1 MTVRKTVNPKQDLK
15 NTLSEG
21 EKGSAPPLCAAKR
34 RKPLSEIKKHTLNEI
49 KIKTDLKPGRQKN
62 RPRLRSKSRINPEEG
77 EQIWRKR
84 IKSAS

>member
-34 RKPLSEIKKHTLNEI
+34 RKPLSVIKKHTLNEI
-49 KIKTDLKPGRQKN
+49 KIKKQTLSPVGRRIDL
-62 RPRLRSKSRINPEEG
+62 
-77 EQIWRKR
+77 
-84 IKSAS
+84 A

>member
-21 EKGSAPPLCAAKR
+21 EKGSAPPRVCCQEKKALKR
-34 RKPLSEIKKHTLNEI
+34 DQKRTSNEI